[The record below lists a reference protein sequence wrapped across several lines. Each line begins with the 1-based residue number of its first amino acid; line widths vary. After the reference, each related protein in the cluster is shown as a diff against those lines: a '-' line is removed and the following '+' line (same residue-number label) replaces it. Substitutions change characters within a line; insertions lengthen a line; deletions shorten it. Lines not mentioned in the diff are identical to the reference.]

1 MNEASLGPADLT
13 IAGALLLAS
22 AGLSLVLGLG
32 LARPIVVAAIRT
44 MLQLTLVGYVLGR
57 VFAAASPGVVFATA
71 AVMMSAA
78 TYEIAARQERPLRG
92 VWRYGLGG
100 ASMAGATVLV
110 VAVGYATNL
119 RPAVWYDPRV
129 LVPLIGIILGSV
141 MSAISV
147 GLNGLEIAVTRER
160 NAIEARLALGATRFE
175 ALGVPI
181 RGAVRAGLIPILNQM
196 AAAGLVTLPGM
207 MTGQILAGADPRG
220 AATYQI
226 LTLFLLAA
234 AGLLGTVAAVYG
246 AAWRLTD
253 ARHRLRPDRLGPP
266 SRR

>member
-1 MNEASLGPADLT
+1 MLLVSHSAEQVARLADATYPVAGGTTRGSDGVNEASLGPTDLA

-32 LARPIVVAAIRT
+32 LARTIVVAAIRT

-119 RPAVWYDPRV
+119 RPAVWCDPRV
-129 LVPLIGIILGSV
+129 LGAADRHHPGLGS
-141 MSAISV
+141 
-147 GLNGLEIAVTRER
+147 
-160 NAIEARLALGATRFE
+160 
-175 ALGVPI
+175 
-181 RGAVRAGLIPILNQM
+181 
-196 AAAGLVTLPGM
+196 
-207 MTGQILAGADPRG
+207 
-220 AATYQI
+220 
-226 LTLFLLAA
+226 
-234 AGLLGTVAAVYG
+234 
-246 AAWRLTD
+246 
-253 ARHRLRPDRLGPP
+253 
-266 SRR
+266 